1 MRAEDFKLG
10 MRVRRRSGEGSFVR
24 DGISKAR
31 RVGIVVGLPEPV
43 NARHRGV
50 RIQPEGSSIIETVL
64 IHRLEPLPLKDQPVA
79 LGGQWTPE
87 DHTFLTSKPP
97 LPSRQ
102 ARTRR

>member
-24 DGISKAR
+24 DGINKAR
-31 RVGIVVGLPEPV
+31 RTGIVVGLPEPV

-50 RIQPEGSSIIETVL
+50 RVQLEGSTFTETVL
-64 IHRLEPLPLKDQPVA
+64 IHRLEPLPLAEQPVA
-79 LGGQWTPE
+79 LGGKWTP
-87 DHTFLTSKPP
+87 DGSTLVAKSTA

-102 ARTRR
+102 AQKRR

>member
-24 DGISKAR
+24 DGISKTR

-43 NARHRGV
+43 NAKHRGV
-50 RIQPEGSSIIETVL
+50 RVQPEGSSIVETVL
-64 IHRLEPLPLKDQPVA
+64 IHRLEALPLKDQPVA
-79 LGGQWTPE
+79 LGGQWKP
-87 DHTFLTSKPP
+87 DDPIFHTSKPP

-102 ARTRR
+102 AQKRR